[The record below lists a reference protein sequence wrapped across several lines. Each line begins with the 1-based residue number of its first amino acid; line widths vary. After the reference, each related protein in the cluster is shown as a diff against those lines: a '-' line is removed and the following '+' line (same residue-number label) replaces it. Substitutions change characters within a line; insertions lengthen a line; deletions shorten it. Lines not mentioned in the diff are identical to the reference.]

1 MDILG
6 RFDLNS
12 EKLFLIKIRMYVFDF
27 YILGLI
33 CNRPDAN
40 VHSLKLNVPDRN
52 LHAS

>member
-12 EKLFLIKIRMYVFDF
+12 EKLFLIKIRIYVFDL
-27 YILGLI
+27 YILGLS
-33 CNRPDAN
+33 NRPDAN